1 MKKIRS
7 SQRAISVLNWVKH
20 RPFPVY
26 IVKSKIYDNR
36 SSRPKVFCKK
46 DVLKNFEI
54 FTRKQLCWSLFLIK
68 LKFCE
73 ILRTPSLKNI
83 FLFFFSISLFFH
95 EHSRITGLQGKGEG
109 ISLTPRYH
117 FHPLHRYL
125 DISRTITAESSPLH
139 IASNWTRW
147 FPSLSH

>member
-1 MKKIRS
+1 MDHIFQTSVLIMECIEFNWLCKHTKKIRS

-54 FTRKQLCWSLFLIK
+54 FTRKHLCWSLFLIK

-83 FLFFFSISLFFH
+83 FLFFFLSRFSFTNIHESLDC
-95 EHSRITGLQGKGEG
+95 RGRG
-109 ISLTPRYH
+109 R
-117 FHPLHRYL
+117 
-125 DISRTITAESSPLH
+125 A
-139 IASNWTRW
+139 
-147 FPSLSH
+147 FP

>member
-1 MKKIRS
+1 MDHIFQTSVLIMECIEFNWLCKHMKKIRS

-54 FTRKQLCWSLFLIK
+54 FTRKHLCWSLFLIK

-83 FLFFFSISLFFH
+83 FLFFFYLAFL
-95 EHSRITGLQGKGEG
+95 SRIFTNHWTAGEG
-109 ISLTPRYH
+109 GGHFLNSSL
-117 FHPLHRYL
+117 PL
-125 DISRTITAESSPLH
+125 SP
-139 IASNWTRW
+139 ASQILR
-147 FPSLSH
+147 H

>member
-1 MKKIRS
+1 MDHIFQTSVLIMECIEFNWLCKHMKKIRS

-54 FTRKQLCWSLFLIK
+54 FTRKHLCWSLFLIK

-83 FLFFFSISLFFH
+83 FLFFFFYLAFL
-95 EHSRITGLQGKGEG
+95 SRTFTNHWTAGEG
-109 ISLTPRYH
+109 GGHFLNSSL
-117 FHPLHRYL
+117 PL
-125 DISRTITAESSPLH
+125 SP
-139 IASNWTRW
+139 ASQILR
-147 FPSLSH
+147 H